1 MRILLSTWLC
11 LIGMAAVLA
20 ASFLLVPTPFSD
32 SAKQSIRQATASM
45 LVLHDHDGPDVYEL
59 EQQQQPQEPL
69 LDLHYC
75 RANLSNAPNRP
86 YLCEGPAYDDFSKR
100 MQVYVKRQNSRTWG
114 RRKFPLPNNTYVF
127 MLGNSHTR
135 QVYNTLLCE
144 YRDVIVESMEYGDT
158 SRLTNPDTTFGST
171 SSFHFAN
178 NATLVTVSNTP
189 LVYNKYRWA
198 KTFEGLLNRSLS
210 SMDAIIMGRF
220 NHFETKSRYG
230 REIISY
236 SKAHPELFDKT
247 YSTPTIESLAE
258 LYDGPIV
265 ALPMFAPHGQ
275 DVADSAKLAQAYWK
289 NATGRTNIYLVDA
302 RKHIDVLGE
311 CGSDVI
317 SEMGTCRNTGDGV
330 KGSREAEAMHRCTGL
345 NGGHPDLVS
354 WDIVEQLYEVLG

>member
-1 MRILLSTWLC
+1 MLSTWLC
-11 LIGMAAVLA
+11 LIVTAAVFA
-20 ASFLLVPTPFSD
+20 ASFLLIPTPVID
-32 SAKQSIRQATASM
+32 SAKQRIRATTASI
-45 LVLHDHDGPDVYEL
+45 LVLQDQDGPDVYEL
-59 EQQQQPQEPL
+59 EQQHPQLPL

-100 MQVYVKRQNSRTWG
+100 MQVYVKRQDSDTWG
-114 RRKFPLPNNTYVF
+114 RRQFPLPNNTYVF

-144 YRDVIVESMEYGDT
+144 YRNEIVESMDYGDI
-158 SRLTNPDTTFGST
+158 SALTNPDTTFGST
-171 SSFHFAN
+171 SSFRFAN
-178 NATLVTVSNTP
+178 NATLVVVSNSP
-189 LVYNKYRWA
+189 LVYNKDRWA
-198 KTFEGLLNRSLS
+198 KTFEGLLNRSLA

-236 SKAHPELFDKT
+236 AKVHPELFDKT

-258 LYDGPIV
+258 LYDGPIL

-275 DVADSAKLAQAYWK
+275 DVADSARRAQVYWK
-289 NATGRTNIYLVDA
+289 NATTNSRTNIYIVHA
-302 RKHIDVLGE
+302 RKHIEVLGE

-317 SEMGTCRNTGDGV
+317 SGMGICRNTGDGTD
-330 KGSREAEAMHRCTGL
+330 GSREAEAMHRCTGL
-345 NGGHPDLVS
+345 NGGHPDLIS
-354 WDIVEQLYEVLG
+354 WDIIEQLYEVLG